1 MNTWFGVAFSG
12 VWRRLDTEVWGS
24 GWGITGL
31 RPGCILF
38 GGRVSSA
45 VSGNLRFSG
54 IAYTGS
60 L

>member
-1 MNTWFGVAFSG
+1 VAFSG